1 MFILGLEIPEDA
13 SAIHVGSALKGSAPT
28 DEEAGA
34 PNDEEAVAPNEEEAG
49 AVEVDHKTSRF
60 TEGPSD
66 DRPREKSRKV
76 IQRRRTII
84 GLREEVKCEYTLTYF
99 EAIIG

>member
-1 MFILGLEIPEDA
+1 MQLLNFIMDKIYLSSFNHNQFNYLLGLAIP
-13 SAIHVGSALKGSAPT
+13 
-28 DEEAGA
+28 EEAGA
-34 PNDEEAVAPNEEEAG
+34 A
-49 AVEVDHKTSRF
+49 EVDYKTSRF

-84 GLREEVKCEYTLTYF
+84 GLREEVKCEYT
-99 EAIIG
+99 

>member
-13 SAIHVGSALKGSAPT
+13 SAIHVGSALKGSAP
-28 DEEAGA
+28 
-34 PNDEEAVAPNEEEAG
+34 NDEEAVAA
-49 AVEVDHKTSRF
+49 EVDYKTSRF

-84 GLREEVKCEYTLTYF
+84 GLREEVKCEYTFTYF
-99 EAIIG
+99 EAIFGW

>member
-13 SAIHVGSALKGSAPT
+13 SAIHDGSALKGSATTDEEAGAPT

-34 PNDEEAVAPNEEEAG
+34 A
-49 AVEVDHKTSRF
+49 EVDYKTSRF

-99 EAIIG
+99 EAIIGR

>member
-1 MFILGLEIPEDA
+1 MVRKLSQRHFVSVLDKINHNQFNYLLGLAIPEDA
-13 SAIHVGSALKGSAPT
+13 GAHN

-34 PNDEEAVAPNEEEAG
+34 A
-49 AVEVDHKTSRF
+49 EVDYKTSRF

-76 IQRRRTII
+76 IQRRRTSI
-84 GLREEVKCEYTLTYF
+84 GLREEVKCEYTLTCF
-99 EAIIG
+99 EAIIGR